1 MTPLIPALS
10 VMTMPEREFA
20 PHSNHT
26 LEPDQ
31 GDVTI
36 YSSREMGTPD
46 AAFRTDHPSP
56 VLDNLEKWDESMA
69 GAKRDLNEQLD
80 SFSSRRM
87 SVADALRFYRGLNDH
102 DEAVALYKGVS
113 DSLVQGVQ
121 TLARG

>member
-1 MTPLIPALS
+1 MTPLMPAMS
-10 VMTMPEREFA
+10 VMMTPEREFA

-26 LEPDQ
+26 LEPTQ
-31 GDVTI
+31 GNFSI
-36 YSSREMGTPD
+36 YSSRETVTPD
-46 AAFRTDHPSP
+46 AVFRTDHPSP

-87 SVADALRFYRGLNDH
+87 SVADALRFYRGLNEH
-102 DEAVALYKGVS
+102 DEAVALYKGVT